1 MRANGAAN
9 VALDALVHV
18 HNRHGFGDTTLC
30 IARLRERHATI
41 GLDLTDLQLVASHG
55 LDLVQDLCDVG
66 RRGLHTGLGV
76 DHIGIRLQS
85 RPGFGIVV
93 DGAQGLDG
101 RLHGLDVL
109 VDDRV
114 ALVLVGLLHRV
125 LQQRQGLL
133 RGEHP
138 RQFEEDCRHDVVDEL
153 AHSRSLRHRTGIDGA
168 DLQLLLPDDL
178 AEGRRENGRQLSIGP
193 RAVQDQSA
201 SIRQRAQHQIREE
214 AEDVFLLVDG
224 QVVAASIDEVASL
237 DGLRPKSQVRD
248 GDAT

>member
-1 MRANGAAN
+1 M
-9 VALDALVHV
+9 
-18 HNRHGFGDTTLC
+18 
-30 IARLRERHATI
+30 
-41 GLDLTDLQLVASHG
+41 ASHR
-55 LDLVQDLCDVG
+55 LDLVQYFGDVG
-66 RRGLHTGLGV
+66 RWSLRAGLGV
-76 DHIGIRLQS
+76 DHLRVGLQS
-85 RPGFGIVV
+85 GPRRCVV
-93 DGAQGLDG
+93 LDGAERFDG
-101 RLHGLDVL
+101 SLHGLDVL